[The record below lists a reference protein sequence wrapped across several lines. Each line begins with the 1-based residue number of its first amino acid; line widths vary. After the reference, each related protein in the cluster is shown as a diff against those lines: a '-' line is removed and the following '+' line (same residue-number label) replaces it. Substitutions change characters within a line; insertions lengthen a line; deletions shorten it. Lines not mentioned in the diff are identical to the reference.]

1 VGHHLHED
9 AGTLQDGLV
18 VVDVSETFDESFD
31 LEFLVELAFEDGG
44 FLKHLHVN
52 IDGVLLDLTKGA
64 GHNLELVLV
73 DSILKFVFVP
83 ANIVGTIIA
92 TADGSLLGLSLLV
105 LVNPRASRA
114 LGAEEV
120 LALVAIVTDVNEIE
134 NDMVTGGTLAFNSA
148 QGFLHESSSAGV
160 SGQVQGGMETS
171 VGSLDIGTERQE
183 DFKDFIVT
191 TGSGLMDRG
200 VTVHVLPGGLHVAG
214 SAE

>member
-1 VGHHLHED
+1 MGHHLHED

-83 ANIVGTIIA
+83 ANIVGTIIT

-120 LALVAIVTDVNEIE
+120 LALVAVVTDVNEIE

>member
-1 VGHHLHED
+1 
-9 AGTLQDGLV
+9 
-18 VVDVSETFDESFD
+18 
-31 LEFLVELAFEDGG
+31 
-44 FLKHLHVN
+44 
-52 IDGVLLDLTKGA
+52 
-64 GHNLELVLV
+64 VLV

-83 ANIVGTIIA
+83 ANIVGTIIT

-105 LVNPRASRA
+105 LINPRASRA

-120 LALVAIVTDVNEIE
+120 LALVAVVTDVNEIE

-200 VTVHVLPGGLHVAG
+200 ITVHVLPGGLHVAG